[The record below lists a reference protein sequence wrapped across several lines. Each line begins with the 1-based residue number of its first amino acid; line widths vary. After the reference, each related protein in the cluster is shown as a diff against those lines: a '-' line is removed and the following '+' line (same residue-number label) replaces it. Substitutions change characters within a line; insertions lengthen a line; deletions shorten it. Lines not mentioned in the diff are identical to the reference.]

1 MREAARRL
9 AKHSGVDT
17 RESTEMGLALL
28 DLITGYHDLVIV
40 DSIQTHENPPGSVLE
55 IHPSG
60 LKVLPRK
67 SPHFFGVGEV
77 LALGRNLELV
87 VPERVVIF
95 AVEVLDPFTV
105 TEEMTPPLRQ
115 ALPGLVDRV
124 MARRPGHGRGKR
136 RPRIKRRAGRR
147 QWPGGV
153 ARADS
158 HESRVGALLRRE
170 KSRSVLECGSLLP
183 LWPGRPRTQAI
194 NICGTCINSAR
205 ACDSSGRRDRF

>member
-1 MREAARRL
+1 MMRKILLLGLGNDILCDDGIGLRIVREAARRL

-124 MARRPGHGRGKR
+124 MAAVLAMAEENEGR
-136 RPRIKRRAGRR
+136 A
-147 QWPGGV
+147 
-153 ARADS
+153 
-158 HESRVGALLRRE
+158 
-170 KSRSVLECGSLLP
+170 
-183 LWPGRPRTQAI
+183 
-194 NICGTCINSAR
+194 
-205 ACDSSGRRDRF
+205 